1 MRERAGW
8 MEEGCHGKTACF
20 DSVEE
25 GMGRERRGEG
35 GGDGGMDN
43 IGRTDRGG
51 EGGRNRD
58 DVWKIPWDGGGEKM
72 RDDGGRVRKEG

>member
-1 MRERAGW
+1 

-51 EGGRNRD
+51 REDGTGMMYGRYRGM
-58 DVWKIPWDGGGEKM
+58 VEE
-72 RDDGGRVRKEG
+72 RR